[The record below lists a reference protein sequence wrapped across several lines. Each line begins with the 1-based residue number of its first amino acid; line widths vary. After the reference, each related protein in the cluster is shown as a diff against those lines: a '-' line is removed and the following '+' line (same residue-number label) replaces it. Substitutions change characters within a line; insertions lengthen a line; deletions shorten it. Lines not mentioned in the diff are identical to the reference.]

1 MTSSYNKQMNIETE
15 LRRQLETKIQEME
28 EKEGGERG
36 GGGKDL
42 NLLNAKLEGDKAK
55 VVINSY

>member
-1 MTSSYNKQMNIETE
+1 MTSSYNKQMNIETK

-36 GGGKDL
+36 GGGEDS
-42 NLLNAKLEGDKAK
+42 NLLNTKLETDKAK

>member
-1 MTSSYNKQMNIETE
+1 MTSSYNKQMNIETK

-36 GGGKDL
+36 GGGEDF
-42 NLLNAKLEGDKAK
+42 NLLDTKLEGDKAK

>member
-1 MTSSYNKQMNIETE
+1 MTSSYNKQMNIETK

-28 EKEGGERG
+28 EKEGGKRG
-36 GGGKDL
+36 GGGEDL
-42 NLLNAKLEGDKAK
+42 NLLNTKLEGDKAK

>member
-1 MTSSYNKQMNIETE
+1 MNIETK

-36 GGGKDL
+36 GGGGEDL
-42 NLLNAKLEGDKAK
+42 NLLNTKLEADKAK

>member
-1 MTSSYNKQMNIETE
+1 MASSYNKQMNIETK

-36 GGGKDL
+36 GGGEDL
-42 NLLNAKLEGDKAK
+42 NLLNTKLEQIKLR
-55 VVINSY
+55 

>member
-1 MTSSYNKQMNIETE
+1 MTLSYKKQMTIETK

-36 GGGKDL
+36 GGGEDL
-42 NLLNAKLEGDKAK
+42 NLLNAKLKLR
-55 VVINSY
+55 

>member
-1 MTSSYNKQMNIETE
+1 MASSYNKQMNIETK

-28 EKEGGERG
+28 ENEGGERG
-36 GGGKDL
+36 GGGEDL
-42 NLLNAKLEGDKAK
+42 NLLSTKLEADKAK

>member
-1 MTSSYNKQMNIETE
+1 MTSSYNKQMNIETK

-28 EKEGGERG
+28 EKEGGARG
-36 GGGKDL
+36 GGDEDL
-42 NLLNAKLEGDKAK
+42 NLLNTKLETDKAK

>member
-1 MTSSYNKQMNIETE
+1 MTSSYNKQMNIETK

-36 GGGKDL
+36 GGGEDL
-42 NLLNAKLEGDKAK
+42 NLLNTKLKGDKAK

>member
-1 MTSSYNKQMNIETE
+1 MTSSYNKQMNIETK